1 MIHVVLVD
9 DHARVRSELRSL
21 LQNHRDV
28 KVVGEAT
35 NGLEAIAA
43 TERLAPDIVV
53 MDVHMPKMNGIE
65 ATHQIKRLWPKTVV
79 ICVSAD
85 ITTDVEAAIKLS
97 GAALLIP
104 KEDAHE
110 KLYPTVVSLCPPLD
124 QTA

>member
-9 DHARVRSELRSL
+9 DHARVRSELRAL

-28 KVVGEAT
+28 KVVGEAAD
-35 NGLEAIAA
+35 GLEAIAA

-53 MDVHMPKMNGIE
+53 MDVHMPKMNGID
-65 ATHQIKRLWPKTVV
+65 ATIQIKRLWPKTVV

-85 ITTDVEAAIKLS
+85 VTTDVAEAISSS
-97 GAALLIP
+97 GAAVLIA
-104 KEDAHE
+104 KEDANE
-110 KLYPTVVSLCPPLD
+110 KLYPTVISLCSPLG